1 MCYDFHIKFLL
12 TALDDYETV
21 STELS
26 FDSVSDRSCIEVN
39 LIDDNVL
46 EGREELQVSLS
57 SEEEFVDLNPATAVV
72 SVADTDGEMS
82 LM

>member
-12 TALDDYETV
+12 TASDDYETV

-72 SVADTDGEMS
+72 SVTDTDGEMS